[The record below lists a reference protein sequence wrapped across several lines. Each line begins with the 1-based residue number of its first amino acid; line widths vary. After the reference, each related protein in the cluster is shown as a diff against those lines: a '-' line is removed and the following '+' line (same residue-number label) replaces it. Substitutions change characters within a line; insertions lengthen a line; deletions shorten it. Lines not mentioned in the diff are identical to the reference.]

1 MSEHVRMDR
10 EWHLGGLPEP
20 RNHSAETN
28 GAHGRSPLAQE
39 QVTARRLLALK
50 PTQGAEFTAGER
62 MDRGYAA
69 FEPRDVQPGMGE
81 IDLLP
86 TEGAQLGR
94 SQSMPEG
101 QQDHGPIAVAIS
113 ITARRLYQPLDLS
126 LGEGIRGPDNGYWR
140 ADHGELFS
148 LQWLEPGHA
157 VMHSLDK
164 FR

>member
-20 RNHSAETN
+20 GNPHAQSN
-28 GAHGRSPLAQE
+28 GPHGASPLAQE

-101 QQDHGPIAVAIS
+101 QQDHGRIAVAIP
-113 ITARRLYQPLDLS
+113 ITARRLHQPLDLS
-126 LGEGIRGPDNGYWR
+126 LGEVFADPIMGIGEPPTANCSLYSGWSPDT
-140 ADHGELFS
+140 
-148 LQWLEPGHA
+148 P
-157 VMHSLDK
+157 
-164 FR
+164 